1 MIIYVVICYSN
12 FSMTNNI
19 SLTCDSGETSVL
31 FPWNQMIY
39 YIMQYWKIIITTPPS
54 SFPSFSTILMFF
66 SAPQMRPLGCV
77 SHQRNGSS
85 GSCPL
90 CPGHANP
97 VHRPDLAA
105 GTSSRT
111 RTQTPTEPH
120 PRHSAAGLLP
130 CTRQHKPGHTHFVK
144 MTPSWGGGVV
154 LMIAK
159 ILVELDSKP

>member
-1 MIIYVVICYSN
+1 
-12 FSMTNNI
+12 
-19 SLTCDSGETSVL
+19 
-31 FPWNQMIY
+31 
-39 YIMQYWKIIITTPPS
+39 
-54 SFPSFSTILMFF
+54 MFF
-66 SAPQMRPLGCV
+66 SAPQMQPLGCV

-130 CTRQHKPGHTHFVK
+130 CTRQHKPGHTLCKDDTELGRGCCFNDRKDSCRVGFK
-144 MTPSWGGGVV
+144 TLVTSVCSYVVV
-154 LMIAK
+154 LCTNQQRSAQF
-159 ILVELDSKP
+159 